1 MRRKDLQPR
10 ITRSALRHGITPD
23 DIRHA
28 VAHPLF
34 VFDLQEGLV
43 MVIGAGRSAV
53 LLEIGIV
60 ESPQSQMVV
69 HAMVARRKF
78 LR

>member
-1 MRRKDLQPR
+1 MRQVNTQPR
-10 ITRSALRHGITPD
+10 ITNSALRHGIAPD

-28 VAHPLF
+28 VAHPLL

-53 LLEIGIV
+53 LLEVGIV
-60 ESPQSQMVV
+60 ESPDGQMVV
-69 HAMVARRKF
+69 HAMVAHRKF

>member
-1 MRRKDLQPR
+1 
-10 ITRSALRHGITPD
+10 
-23 DIRHA
+23 
-28 VAHPLF
+28 
-34 VFDLQEGLV
+34 

-53 LLEIGIV
+53 LLEVGIV
-60 ESPQSQMVV
+60 ESPDGQMVV

>member
-1 MRRKDLQPR
+1 MRRMDTQPR

-28 VAHPLF
+28 VAHPLL
-34 VFDLQEGLV
+34 VFDLQEG
-43 MVIGAGRSAV
+43 
-53 LLEIGIV
+53 
-60 ESPQSQMVV
+60 QMVV

>member
-1 MRRKDLQPR
+1 MRRMDTPPR
-10 ITRSALRHGITPD
+10 ITRSALRHGVAPD

-28 VAHPLF
+28 VAHPLL
-34 VFDLQEGLV
+34 VFDLQEGQ

-60 ESPQSQMVV
+60 ESPQGQMVV

>member
-1 MRRKDLQPR
+1 
-10 ITRSALRHGITPD
+10 
-23 DIRHA
+23 
-28 VAHPLF
+28 
-34 VFDLQEGLV
+34 
-43 MVIGAGRSAV
+43 MVIGVGRSAV

-60 ESPQSQMVV
+60 ESPQGQMVV